1 MTSYGMETLDSLIKI
16 KGAFSKHEN
25 FKADKASI
33 LVAINSRLL
42 QDLAVDI
49 QSYQA
54 RCFEEQQQQQQ
65 QHRKAVE
72 CFDGRKKRH
81 SLGF

>member
-1 MTSYGMETLDSLIKI
+1 MTSYDMETLDSLIKI
-16 KGAFSKHEN
+16 WAFSKHEN
-25 FKADKASI
+25 FKADKANI
-33 LVAINSRLL
+33 LVAINSRPL

-54 RCFEEQQQQQQ
+54 RCFEEQQRQQQ